1 VILADTI
8 RNKRDAI
15 GLTQKEFA
23 GLLGLGPSGDRT
35 VSGWERG
42 EHKPSPTKIRL
53 IEGMDTLVPFRNTRR
68 KNSFEFID
76 LFAGVGGIRLPFQQM
91 GGKCVFTS
99 EWDKFSKKTYAA
111 NFGEYPDGDITQ
123 IRSDEIPRHDVLLAG
138 FPCQAFSQAG
148 LRQGFNDTRGTMFF
162 EIQRILAH
170 HRPKA
175 FLLENVKQL
184 KGHDK
189 GRTLQTI
196 LSILRGEDIGEV
208 PSDVPMSSDARRGLN
223 SKLDYEVDFKVLS
236 SNNFGVPQRRERIY
250 IVGFDR
256 RACGKVDVK
265 SMFNEL
271 QEHRSNTRLGDILEP
286 DSKIH
291 PKYTIS
297 DRLLAGHERR
307 KLAHKAKGNGFG
319 YSLFDRESTHCN
331 TISARYYKDGS
342 EILIDQSHIS
352 KNPRKL
358 TPRECARIQGFPEK
372 FNINAVSDNQLY
384 RQFGNSVAVPV
395 IEAIAKKMLPHIETQ
410 VAVLA
415 NKKIVNG

>member
-1 VILADTI
+1 MILAETI
-8 RNKRDAI
+8 KSKRNAI

-23 GLLGLGPSGDRT
+23 GLLGLGASGDRT

-42 EHKPSPTKIRL
+42 EHQPSPTKIRL
-53 IEGMDTLVPFRNTRR
+53 IEDMDTSVPFRNSRR
-68 KNSFEFID
+68 KNTFDFID
-76 LFAGVGGIRLPFQQM
+76 LFAGIGGIRLPFQEM

-111 NFGEYPDGDITQ
+111 NYGEYPDGDITQ
-123 IRSDEIPRHDVLLAG
+123 IRSDEIPPHDVLLAG

-148 LRQGFNDTRGTMFF
+148 LKQGFNDTRGTMFF

-175 FLLENVKQL
+175 FILENVKQL

-189 GRTLQTI
+189 GRTLQAI
-196 LSILRGEDIGEV
+196 LAILRGEDVGEV
-208 PSDVPMSSDARRGLN
+208 PSDIPMSSDARRGLN
-223 SKLDYEVDFKVLS
+223 SRLDYEVGFRVLS
-236 SNNFGVPQRRERIY
+236 SNNFGVPQRRQRIY

-256 RACGKVDVK
+256 RACGKVDIDA
-265 SMFNEL
+265 MFDALEKK
-271 QEHRSNTRLGDILEP
+271 RSKTRLGDILENNV
-286 DSKIH
+286 DVD

-297 DRLLAGHERR
+297 DRLMAGHERR
-307 KLAHKAKGNGFG
+307 KREHKAKGNGFG
-319 YSLFDRESTHCN
+319 YSLFNRESPYCN

-342 EILIDQSHIS
+342 EILIDQSDIG

-358 TPRECARIQGFPEK
+358 TPRECARIQGFPEE
-372 FNINAVSDNQLY
+372 FNISAVSDNQLY

-395 IEAIAKKMLPHIETQ
+395 IEAIAKKMLPHIKAQTMARPKM
-410 VAVLA
+410 V
-415 NKKIVNG
+415 VNG